1 MQIEDKYKV
10 SEKPAGLRVKVVF
23 QRKFNNTIIEQDH
36 DIYNNANT
44 TSKYN
49 KDNSKNNINTYR

>member
-10 SEKPAGLRVKVVF
+10 SEKQAGLRVKVVF